1 MKKSVY
7 FPLAVSAI
15 SVANSLYAATPEG
28 SIRLEAGTEYDSNLG
43 VVELDQYSTQSDWA
57 ALLNA
62 RLNGRWKANEKLD
75 VKAGYYYLTK
85 TYQDNENFDLDLQ
98 QLFADASYNFDV
110 VTLGASYHNADAELA
125 DRDFLQLQQ
134 TSLYAS
140 RLFNNRIFLRAAAN
154 YQDKDFPGNAGRNAQ
169 NTGVAGDV
177 FIFFQQGNTFLAAGF
192 TREEEEAVQNQF
204 NYDALSL
211 RASIN
216 HKFQAWGKPSKL
228 QLGVRYHDRDYSAAM
243 RSTDDNQTDVFRSD
257 NHRVTSIEWEINLT
271 PKITATSKIERGNY
285 ESNLAAANY
294 SETLASVT
302 FGVTF

>member
-1 MKKSVY
+1 MKNYFY

-15 SVANSLYAATPEG
+15 SLANSLYAATPAG
-28 SIRLEAGTEYDSNLG
+28 SIRLEAGTESDSNLS

-62 RLNGRWKANEKLD
+62 RLNGSWKASDKLD
-75 VKAGYYYLTK
+75 LKAGYNYLTK
-85 TYQDNENFDLDLQ
+85 TYQDNESFDLAIQ
-98 QLFADASYNFDV
+98 QMFADASYNFDV
-110 VTLGASYHNADAELA
+110 FTLGASVHNADAELA

-134 TSLYAS
+134 TSIYAS
-140 RLFNNRIFLRAAAN
+140 RLFNKRFFVRAAAN
-154 YQDKDFPGNAGRNAQ
+154 YQEKEFPGNSGRNAN
-169 NTGVAGDV
+169 NTGFAGDMFV
-177 FIFFQQGNTFLAAGF
+177 FFREGNTFIVAGV
-192 TREEEEAVQNQF
+192 TREEEDAKQDQF
-204 NYDALSL
+204 NYDAFSL

-228 QLGVRYHDRDYSAAM
+228 QLGMRYHDRDYSAVI
-243 RSTDDNQTDVFRSD
+243 SDTDNSSNDSRRND
-257 NHRVTSIEWEINLT
+257 NHRIANIEWEINLT

-285 ESNLAAANY
+285 ESNFAAADY